1 MVIMKVVSL
10 VLKEIKQKLQ
20 FKNRRI
26 FTINKDF
33 DNNVLDFTAR
43 KEVKKRDYSVMQ
55 IFNLKGN
62 AIFTMPL
69 ALKDYWLL
77 KKYFL
82 KNDVRVEDY
91 YNS

>member
-1 MVIMKVVSL
+1 
-10 VLKEIKQKLQ
+10 
-20 FKNRRI
+20 
-26 FTINKDF
+26 
-33 DNNVLDFTAR
+33 
-43 KEVKKRDYSVMQ
+43 MQ

>member
-33 DNNVLDFTAR
+33 DNNVPDFIAR

-69 ALKDYWLL
+69 ALKIIGY
-77 KKYFL
+77 
-82 KNDVRVEDY
+82 
-91 YNS
+91 